1 MYLCVFELGVQL
13 QSEPETISTIEM
25 GSKNGLL
32 KRVLKRFLNGAPRL
46 FCHIYL
52 NHAEPCHPSSSWEII
67 NAPILP
73 SSKLKKHKRSH
84 SKKVSLPHFFYL
96 AHSLRVCA
104 VLIFIYDFCNRGSA
118 CYSSLAVSAFHLRK
132 QLSWKLI
139 RYKESKP
146 AAAIATLTH
155 PHKTVHPLHHL
166 THYVIIF
173 RCGFDGNVADSWP
186 ARCDFFLPGLVC
198 EFYRLWWIFYA
209 ILKMPVLIKIA
220 PAFHF
225 KGEKRVK
232 KII

>member
-1 MYLCVFELGVQL
+1 MSPIVIMRDNQCANF
-13 QSEPETISTIEM
+13 
-25 GSKNGLL
+25 
-32 KRVLKRFLNGAPRL
+32 
-46 FCHIYL
+46 
-52 NHAEPCHPSSSWEII
+52 AEQQIKKTQTLSFKKGFTPPFFPSRSLSSC
-67 NAPILP
+67 
-73 SSKLKKHKRSH
+73 
-84 SKKVSLPHFFYL
+84 
-96 AHSLRVCA
+96 VCA

-186 ARCDFFLPGLVC
+186 ARCDFFLPGLIC
-198 EFYRLWWIFYA
+198 EFYCLWWIFYA